1 MAKFVYT
8 MQNILNIKQ
17 KLENQAKIA
26 YGQANAKLL
35 EEQRKLQEI
44 LVRKARYEER
54 ARELVS
60 GLIHIREIRE
70 NKQAIDA
77 MKSAMRAQLLQVQSA
92 ERAVEDARRKLND
105 VMVERKTH
113 EKLREKQFEQFKE
126 ELAYE
131 ENKVVDGLVSYTYQK
146 GTQE

>member
-35 EEQRKLQEI
+35 EEQQKLQEI

-60 GLIHIREIRE
+60 GSIHIREIRE

-77 MKSAMRAQLLQVQSA
+77 MKSAMRVQLLQVQSA

>member
-60 GLIHIREIRE
+60 GSIHIREIRE

>member
-35 EEQRKLQEI
+35 EEQQKLQEI

-60 GLIHIREIRE
+60 GSIHIREIRE

-77 MKSAMRAQLLQVQSA
+77 MKSAMRTQLLQVQSA

>member
-35 EEQRKLQEI
+35 EEQQKLQEI

-60 GLIHIREIRE
+60 GSIHIREIRE

-77 MKSAMRAQLLQVQSA
+77 MKSAMRTQLLQVQSA

-113 EKLREKQFEQFKE
+113 EKLREKQFEQFRE

>member
-60 GLIHIREIRE
+60 GSIHIQEIRE

>member
-1 MAKFVYT
+1 
-8 MQNILNIKQ
+8 
-17 KLENQAKIA
+17 
-26 YGQANAKLL
+26 
-35 EEQRKLQEI
+35 
-44 LVRKARYEER
+44 
-54 ARELVS
+54 
-60 GLIHIREIRE
+60 
-70 NKQAIDA
+70 

>member
-35 EEQRKLQEI
+35 EEQQKLQEI

-60 GLIHIREIRE
+60 GSIHIREIRE

>member
-1 MAKFVYT
+1 

-60 GLIHIREIRE
+60 GSIHIQEIRE

>member
-44 LVRKARYEER
+44 PVRKARYDER

-60 GLIHIREIRE
+60 GSIQIQESQE

>member
-60 GLIHIREIRE
+60 GSIHIQEIRE

-92 ERAVEDARRKLND
+92 ERAVEDARGKLND